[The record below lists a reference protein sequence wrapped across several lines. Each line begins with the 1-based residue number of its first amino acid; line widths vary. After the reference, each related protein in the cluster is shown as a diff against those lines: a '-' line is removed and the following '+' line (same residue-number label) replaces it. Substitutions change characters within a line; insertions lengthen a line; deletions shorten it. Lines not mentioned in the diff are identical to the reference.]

1 MRDLIKIAAA
11 GTVMAAYALLAP
23 SLVEAVPG
31 ATGSAKVFTQRLPQ
45 AGGTVPVSARIDGE
59 APIPGQV
66 VVTRRPLLV
75 GISTGEPS
83 R

>member
-23 SLVEAVPG
+23 SLVEAVPSP
-31 ATGSAKVFTQRLPQ
+31 AGSAKTFTQRLPQ
-45 AGGTVPVSARIDGE
+45 AGGAVPVSARIDDG
-59 APIPGQV
+59 ALVPGQF

-75 GISTGEPS
+75 GISAGQAS

>member
-31 ATGSAKVFTQRLPQ
+31 ATGSAKAFTQRLQQ
-45 AGGTVPVSARIDGE
+45 ASGTVQVSARIDGE

-75 GISTGEPS
+75 GISTGETS

>member
-75 GISTGEPS
+75 GISTGETS

>member
-31 ATGSAKVFTQRLPQ
+31 ATGSAKAFTQRLPQ

-66 VVTRRPLLV
+66 VVPRRPLLV
-75 GISTGEPS
+75 GISTGETS